1 MKKEVLFGS
10 IAVSLALMA
19 ACGRKVENPG
29 NSQTPPSVAPVP
41 PKQLVCTKKEKSVD
55 ISPINP
61 AEAPYIDKVYKK
73 TVENLETIG
82 LGAAL
87 VDQANQLL
95 NINEFAKFDHGECSS
110 PDQFICM
117 NRIASKSY
125 NVSVLKRY
133 SQENGVYIQQMTILT
148 AIVEI
153 FLDQSIPVKQD
164 LIDKVNQ
171 FKSMDL
177 KSYIPRG
184 ELTKEEY
191 YDIMYGLNNES
202 DEVCEYK

>member
-19 ACGRKVENPG
+19 ACGKK
-29 NSQTPPSVAPVP
+29 TP
-41 PKQLVCTKKEKSVD
+41 PKQLVCTKKDQSVG
-55 ISPINP
+55 ISPINSE
-61 AEAPYIDKVYKK
+61 EAPDIDKVHEK
-73 TVENLETIG
+73 TVENLRIIG

-87 VDQANQLL
+87 VEQANQLL

-110 PDQFICM
+110 PDQFICIIKTAD
-117 NRIASKSY
+117 RSY
-125 NVSVLKRY
+125 NANVLERY
-133 SQENGVYIQQMTILT
+133 SRENGVYIQQMTILT

-171 FKSMDL
+171 FKGMDL

>member
-1 MKKEVLFGS
+1 
-10 IAVSLALMA
+10 
-19 ACGRKVENPG
+19 
-29 NSQTPPSVAPVP
+29 
-41 PKQLVCTKKEKSVD
+41 
-55 ISPINP
+55 
-61 AEAPYIDKVYKK
+61 
-73 TVENLETIG
+73 
-82 LGAAL
+82 
-87 VDQANQLL
+87 
-95 NINEFAKFDHGECSS
+95 
-110 PDQFICM
+110 
-117 NRIASKSY
+117 
-125 NVSVLKRY
+125 
-133 SQENGVYIQQMTILT
+133 
-148 AIVEI
+148 VEI